1 MAYTT
6 VNKGSAHYNSALYS
20 GNGTGTN
27 AVTGLGFQPDL
38 VCIKRRNSGTDWQIH
53 DSVRGKSGSNYQYI
67 QFNNSNAQSVQ
78 GDSDGINTF
87 GADGFTAGYT
97 NSAAWNESGGDFVGM
112 CWKGNGA
119 GVSNSDGTVTTTVS
133 ANATAG
139 FSIVKYDGPGSGGAT
154 IGHGLG
160 VKPKCIIVKSS
171 SAAENWTYWID
182 TAGQGTAGIR
192 MILNSGNGDY
202 GNYMPTFNTDT
213 ITLPSH
219 NDGGWSGSGKEYIAY
234 CFAEKPGHS
243 AFGEY
248 KGNGQADGQFIW
260 TGFKPKFVIC
270 KAHNT
275 TEDWGL
281 WGYYPASNQID
292 RFLYAN
298 ASTAEST
305 GIAPGDLLAN
315 GFKLRTTD
323 GKFNSSSNSYIYMA
337 WGQTMV
343 GTNNIP
349 ATAR

>member
-6 VNKGSAHYNSALYS
+6 VNKGSAHYNKVLYT
-20 GNGTGTN
+20 GNNTGQSI
-27 AVTGLGFQPDL
+27 TGVGFQPD
-38 VCIKRRNSGTDWQIH
+38 VVWNKSRSNTESHNMW
-53 DSVRGKSGSNYQYI
+53 DSVRGAQNYLTV
-67 QFNNSNAQSVQ
+67 NASDAQSANAT
-78 GDSDGINTF
+78 GLTSFDSDGWTMGVLDSMN
-87 GADGFTAGYT
+87 DG
-97 NSAAWNESGGDFVGM
+97 SVDFVAW
-112 CWKGNGA
+112 CWKANGA

-133 ANATAG
+133 ANTTAG
-139 FSIVKYDGPGSGGAT
+139 FSIVKYTGPGSGGAT

-243 AFGEY
+243 AFVEH

-281 WGYYPASNQID
+281 WGYYPANNQID

-323 GKFNSSSNSYIYMA
+323 GKFNSSSNTYIYMA

-343 GTNNIP
+343 GTNDIP
-349 ATAR
+349 ATAG